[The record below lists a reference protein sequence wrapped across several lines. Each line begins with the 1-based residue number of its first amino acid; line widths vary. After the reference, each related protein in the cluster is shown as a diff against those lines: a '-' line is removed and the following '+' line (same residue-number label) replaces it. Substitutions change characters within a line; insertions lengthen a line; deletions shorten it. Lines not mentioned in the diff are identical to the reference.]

1 MPALQATNPSLI
13 PALKGDAPAG
23 RSRSRASRGLVITQM
38 ALSIVLLVCAGLFL
52 RDLKAAVSVN
62 KGFVSDNL
70 LIADL
75 DPGLQGYTRSR
86 SEDFYRQLSERTR
99 VLPGVHG
106 VGFTDEVP
114 LGLNENDSEAKIPGY
129 TPAANENMS
138 IQNAAVTPGY
148 FEAMGIPLLAGRG
161 FATRDDSAA
170 PGVIVVNQR
179 AVDRFWHG
187 QDPIGRVVHMR
198 GRDHTVIGVV
208 PTGKYQRLGE
218 APTTFVFV
226 AQAQHWNAAMSM
238 LVRTVDDPEK
248 LVRVL
253 RAEVAAL
260 DANLPVSDVRT
271 MNDHLAIA
279 LLPAR
284 LSGAALG
291 VFGLLGLVLA
301 SVGMY
306 GVMSY
311 SVSQRR
317 REIGIRMAI
326 GAKSGDVVSL
336 VMRQGLTLVLIGTTL
351 GLAGAIA
358 ASRLL
363 RGILYGNG
371 TGDPLTFVAVPLL
384 LIGVALLA
392 TWIPARRASAVDP
405 LLALRQE

>member
-148 FEAMGIPLLAGRG
+148 FEAMGIP
-161 FATRDDSAA
+161 
-170 PGVIVVNQR
+170 
-179 AVDRFWHG
+179 
-187 QDPIGRVVHMR
+187 
-198 GRDHTVIGVV
+198 
-208 PTGKYQRLGE
+208 
-218 APTTFVFV
+218 
-226 AQAQHWNAAMSM
+226 
-238 LVRTVDDPEK
+238 
-248 LVRVL
+248 
-253 RAEVAAL
+253 
-260 DANLPVSDVRT
+260 
-271 MNDHLAIA
+271 
-279 LLPAR
+279 
-284 LSGAALG
+284 
-291 VFGLLGLVLA
+291 
-301 SVGMY
+301 
-306 GVMSY
+306 
-311 SVSQRR
+311 
-317 REIGIRMAI
+317 
-326 GAKSGDVVSL
+326 
-336 VMRQGLTLVLIGTTL
+336 
-351 GLAGAIA
+351 
-358 ASRLL
+358 
-363 RGILYGNG
+363 
-371 TGDPLTFVAVPLL
+371 
-384 LIGVALLA
+384 
-392 TWIPARRASAVDP
+392 
-405 LLALRQE
+405 